1 IATPTGLRPTA
12 QGCCT
17 RLPWGE
23 RAAMIRH
30 NPNGVASHS
39 PGLLYSATL
48 GKTRCNHSSQPQR
61 GCVPQP
67 RVAVLSY
74 PGEDAVQSF
83 VTTPTGLRPTAQGC
97 CTQLPWGTLAMI
109 HCNPNG
115 VASHSPGLLY
125 SATLGGTRG
134 DDSSQ
139 PQRGCVPQPRVA
151 VLSYPGEDA
160 VQSFV
165 TTPTGLRH
173 NEQHCNRGEN

>member
-83 VTTPTGLRPTAQGC
+83 VTTPTGLR
-97 CTQLPWGTLAMI
+97 
-109 HCNPNG
+109 
-115 VASHSPGLLY
+115 
-125 SATLGGTRG
+125 
-134 DDSSQ
+134 
-139 PQRGCVPQPRVA
+139 
-151 VLSYPGEDA
+151 
-160 VQSFV
+160 
-165 TTPTGLRH
+165 H
-173 NEQHCNRGEN
+173 NEQHCNRGENDHDKAPCANPVLSCIKHQRRKRSEHRPTATSPGHRRRLV